1 MKKIFVACIVL
12 LLLLIV
18 AAAGFGLYYPDHV
31 ITRLLTTSRWEP
43 ARAPPLE
50 PATADTPGPGQANDD
65 WLFDP
70 SPTHHEP

>member
-1 MKKIFVACIVL
+1 MLDANQGCGFVRAGHSSMKKIFVACIVL

-43 ARAPPLE
+43 VSDARHAE
-50 PATADTPGPGQANDD
+50 ST
-65 WLFDP
+65 
-70 SPTHHEP
+70 